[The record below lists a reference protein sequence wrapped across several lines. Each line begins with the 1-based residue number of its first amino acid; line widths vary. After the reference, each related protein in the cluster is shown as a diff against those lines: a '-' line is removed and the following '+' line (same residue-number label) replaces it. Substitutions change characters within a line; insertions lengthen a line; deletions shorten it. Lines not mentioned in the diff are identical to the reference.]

1 MFLDEDGMPSPK
13 FNEQIL
19 SGTTLGH
26 EFLLGDI
33 PPPSNPNN
41 LNSHNSAFK
50 RLSIGPQRNQLRQIS
65 ETVPYV
71 IRHERIL
78 ERQQKLEEMEMALA
92 KELAS
97 RAALLE
103 QKAAQL
109 KTRERAMMKRMVL
122 ERESLANSPSK
133 SDFTIDESVYDDDL
147 NVEEIGG
154 ELRKDETLT
163 DLHSIVN

>member
-50 RLSIGPQRNQLRQIS
+50 RLLIELQREQLRQIS
-65 ETVPYV
+65 ETVPSI
-71 IRHERIL
+71 IRHERVLVISN
-78 ERQQKLEEMEMALA
+78 EPPTMF
-92 KELAS
+92 
-97 RAALLE
+97 
-103 QKAAQL
+103 
-109 KTRERAMMKRMVL
+109 MVL
-122 ERESLANSPSK
+122 V
-133 SDFTIDESVYDDDL
+133 SVL
-147 NVEEIGG
+147 V
-154 ELRKDETLT
+154 L
-163 DLHSIVN
+163 